1 MQQIGAALT
10 QAGVFQAPLKPAATD
25 VPATAR

>member
-10 QAGVFQAPLKPAATD
+10 QAGVAKAAPGRGQKP
-25 VPATAR
+25 PSN